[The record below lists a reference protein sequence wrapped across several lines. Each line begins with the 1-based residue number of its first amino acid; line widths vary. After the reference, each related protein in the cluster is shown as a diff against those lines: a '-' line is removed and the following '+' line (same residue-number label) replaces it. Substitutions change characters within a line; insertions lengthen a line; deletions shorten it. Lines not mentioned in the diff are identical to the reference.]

1 MQHKEVKKIVNGA
14 DTAVLLIHGIAGTP
28 NQFQDLLPL
37 IPESMSVHNLLL
49 DGHGESVLD
58 FANTSMKKWE
68 DQVETAVQEL
78 LRTHKRLFIVGHS
91 MGTLFAIEQ
100 AVKNPQV
107 AGLFLLAVP
116 LKVWLKGR
124 MFVNAYKVYSGR
136 IGSSDVI
143 AQATKNSYGI
153 GEDKNLLHYGL
164 WAPRFLELFAKI
176 RQVRAIVPRL
186 KAPCVAYQS
195 FDDEM
200 VSRDAIRFL
209 RRNPTIAVHELESSG
224 HFYYSE
230 KDLAR
235 LLKAFAGFLNR

>member
-1 MQHKEVKKIVNGA
+1 MEHREIRKIITGA

-37 IPESMSVHNLLL
+37 IPDSMSVHNLLL
-49 DGHGESVLD
+49 DGHGKGVLD
-58 FANTSMKKWE
+58 FAKTSMKKWE
-68 DQVETAVQEL
+68 DQVETAVNEL
-78 LRTHKRLFIVGHS
+78 LRTHDRLFIVGHS
-91 MGTLFAIEQ
+91 MGTLFAVEQ
-100 AVKNPQV
+100 AVKKPKV
-107 AGLFLLAVP
+107 AGLFLLAAP
-116 LKVWLKGR
+116 LKVRLKGR

-136 IGSSDVI
+136 IDNKDMI
-143 AQATKNSYGI
+143 ARATKNSYGI

-164 WAPRFLELFAKI
+164 WAPRYLELFAKI
-176 RQVRAIVPRL
+176 HQVRAIVPRL
-186 KAPCVAYQS
+186 KTPCVAYQS
-195 FDDEM
+195 IDDEM

-235 LLKAFAGFLNR
+235 LSKAFVKFLNR